1 MNKDL
6 IKYLLKLLIPY
17 KIDIIVIFFILIIC
31 SLFNLILPIFSKNI
45 MDKGF
50 IGGNYGLLI
59 KLVLGMILINII
71 NILLNLFKEKKRIE
85 IKYKIEYKL
94 KKQAFNH
101 ITNLKMKYFE
111 TSNSTEI
118 LNNIETDI
126 GNISSIS
133 DENLIF
139 VLTQIFNIIGG
150 LIGLIIIN
158 FKLTLMV
165 ILFIPLKYFLT
176 TYLSKRATSIT
187 NKIILSFQ
195 DYSKF
200 FGDTIDGI
208 REIKIFSI
216 YNYKEKQFLEKVNET
231 INQNKRLEFNS
242 LLNFSCNDILM
253 NILILMLYIIGGN
266 LVFNLNL
273 SIGSVFAFITY
284 SAYVTAPISA
294 IINIKYYLSRIIPS
308 AERYNQ
314 FLKLEEEDTKLNI
327 NEQIKGNK
335 IKFENVSLGYNNE
348 ILVENINFELNSK
361 EKIAIIGK
369 NGSGKTT
376 LIKTLLRFYDNISGN
391 IKLDDIN
398 IENINLL
405 QYRKLFSVV
414 SQDVYLFND
423 NIKNNI
429 CLYKDISE
437 DLLNQIII
445 DSNLEDVIR
454 QYGLK
459 YIVGDNGCMLSG
471 GQKQKIALARAL
483 VNDTPIIILDEAT
496 SNVDEIGEKY
506 INNLLETKLKDK
518 IVIVITHKFDN
529 LNNFNKIIEIID
541 NKVYIKYIKNVLC

>member
-1 MNKDL
+1 MKD
-6 IKYLLKLLIPY
+6 
-17 KIDIIVIFFILIIC
+17 
-31 SLFNLILPIFSKNI
+31 
-45 MDKGF
+45 
-50 IGGNYGLLI
+50 
-59 KLVLGMILINII
+59 
-71 NILLNLFKEKKRIE
+71 
-85 IKYKIEYKL
+85 
-94 KKQAFNH
+94 
-101 ITNLKMKYFE
+101 FE

-414 SQDVYLFND
+414 TQDVYLFNH

-483 VNDTPIIILDEAT
+483 VNDTPIIILDEST
-496 SNVDEIGEKY
+496 SNVDQIGEKY
-506 INNLLETKLKDK
+506 INNLLETKLKEMKSFIKDEGL
-518 IVIVITHKFDN
+518 
-529 LNNFNKIIEIID
+529 LNEE
-541 NKVYIKYIKNVLC
+541 

>member
-529 LNNFNKIIEIID
+529 LNNFNKISEIID
-541 NKVYIKYIKNVLC
+541 NKVYIKYIKNVIC